1 MPKRPKVLELPE
13 QLRKWLDQALLANGF
28 SNYDQLAEALGKQGH
43 TIGKSSLQRYGSVL
57 EKRLAALKVA
67 TDQAKAIVEASP
79 DDEGSMNEALIRLT
93 QERLFGVLLELEV
106 DPETV
111 NITKLTKSIAD
122 LARSSVTTKRFAS
135 EVRAKVADKLKV
147 VEAEAKKMTG
157 SPQEVALE
165 MLNKV
170 RAVYEGAL

>member
-1 MPKRPKVLELPE
+1 MPKRPRVLELPQE
-13 QLRKWLDQALLANGF
+13 LRQWLDQALLANGF
-28 SNYDQLAEALGKQGH
+28 SNYEQLAAALAKHGH

-135 EVRAKVADKLKV
+135 EVRAKVSEKLKT

-157 SPQEVALE
+157 SPEEVALA
-165 MLNKV
+165 MLAKV